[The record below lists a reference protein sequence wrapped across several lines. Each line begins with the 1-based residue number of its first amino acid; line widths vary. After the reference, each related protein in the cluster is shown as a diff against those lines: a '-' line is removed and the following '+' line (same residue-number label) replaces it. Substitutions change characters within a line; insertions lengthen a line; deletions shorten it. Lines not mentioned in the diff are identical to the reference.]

1 MKTLVPRVVNY
12 NGSQTSKY
20 VVEGLRLNGKRVRK
34 FFAKRR
40 TAEAWLR
47 KTLARISKEGEVA
60 IHMPERLRV
69 DASAC
74 AAKLMPYGKTIAD
87 ATDHYLAHLA
97 MVSRSCTVQVLIV
110 GFMAAKTQDGA
121 SGRYL
126 KDLRNRLGIFEE
138 DFGAANV
145 GEILPNQIDDWLR
158 SLNGAA
164 QTRNN
169 YRTILRTLFEY
180 AVSRGYVKE
189 NVVAKLAKAKVV
201 RGAPEIFTPFQMQ
214 AILEKAPRDFIPYL
228 AIGAFAGLRSA
239 EIERLDWSEI
249 DLAEKLIHIKAEN
262 SKSAQRRLVLIS
274 KNLLAWLAPYS
285 GMEGSVADP
294 ERVRVARA
302 KTCEAAKIIW
312 PANVLRHSFASYHL
326 AYYRNSAT
334 TAAELGHTSPA
345 MLYKHYREL
354 VKPDAAAQWWE
365 LLPPANYYNL
375 GGCPAA
381 NLGWETGG

>member
-1 MKTLVPRVVNY
+1 MKTLVPRVANY
-12 NGSQTSKY
+12 RFSQTSKY
-20 VVEGLRLNGKRVRK
+20 VVEGLRVDGKRVRK

-40 TAEAWLR
+40 TADAWLR

-69 DASAC
+69 DALAC
-74 AAKLMPYGKTIAD
+74 AAKLKPYGKTLAD

-97 MVSRSCTVQVLIV
+97 MVSRSCTVQALIV
-110 GFMAAKTQDGA
+110 AFMAAKTQDGA
-121 SGRYL
+121 SERYL

-145 GEILPNQIDDWLR
+145 GEIFPNQIDDWLR
-158 SLNGAA
+158 SLKGAA

-180 AVSRGYVKE
+180 AVSRGYVKD

-201 RGAPEIFTPFQMQ
+201 RGAPEIFTPAQMQ
-214 AILEKAPRDFIPYL
+214 SILEKAPRDFIPYL

-239 EIERLDWSEI
+239 EIERLDWSEV
-249 DLAEKLIHIKAEN
+249 DLTGKLIHIKAEK
-262 SKSAQRRLVLIS
+262 SKSAQRRLVAIS

-285 GMEGSVADP
+285 RKQGPVADP
-294 ERVRVARA
+294 ERVRVARD
-302 KTCEAAKIIW
+302 KTCAAAKIVW

-326 AYYRNSAT
+326 AYHQNAAA

-354 VKPDAAAQWWE
+354 VKPDAAAQWWNVS
-365 LLPPANYYNL
+365 PPADYGNVV
-375 GGCPAA
+375 AFSA
-381 NLGWETGG
+381 

>member
-1 MKTLVPRVVNY
+1 MKTLVPRVAKY
-12 NGSQTSKY
+12 KFSQTSKY
-20 VVEGLRLNGKRVRK
+20 VVEGLRVDGKRVRK

-40 TAEAWLR
+40 TADAWLR
-47 KTLARISKEGEVA
+47 KTLARIPKEGEVA

-69 DASAC
+69 DAFAC
-74 AAKLMPYGKTIAD
+74 AAKLKPYGKTLAD

-97 MVSRSCTVQVLIV
+97 MVSRSCTVQALIV

-121 SGRYL
+121 SERYL
-126 KDLRNRLGIFEE
+126 KDLRNRLGIFEQ

-158 SLNGAA
+158 SLKGAA

-201 RGAPEIFTPFQMQ
+201 RGAPEIFTPAQMQ
-214 AILEKAPRDFIPYL
+214 TVLEKAPRDFIPYL

-239 EIERLDWSEI
+239 EIERLDWSEV
-249 DLAEKLIHIKAEN
+249 DLTGKLIHIKAEK
-262 SKSAQRRLVLIS
+262 SKSAQRRLVVIS

-285 GMEGSVADP
+285 RKEGPVADP
-294 ERVRVARA
+294 ERVRVARD
-302 KTCEAAKIIW
+302 KTCEAAKIVW

-326 AYYRNSAT
+326 AHHQNAAA

-345 MLYKHYREL
+345 MLYQHYREL
-354 VKPDAAAQWWE
+354 VKPDAAAQWWNVS
-365 LLPPANYYNL
+365 PPADYGNIV
-375 GGCPAA
+375 AFSA
-381 NLGWETGG
+381 

>member
-1 MKTLVPRVVNY
+1 MKTLVPRVAKY
-12 NGSQTSKY
+12 KFSQTSKY
-20 VVEGLRLNGKRVRK
+20 VVEGLRVDGKRVRK

-40 TAEAWLR
+40 TADAWLR

-69 DASAC
+69 DALAC
-74 AAKLMPYGKTIAD
+74 AAKLKPYGKTLAD

-97 MVSRSCTVQVLIV
+97 MVSRSCTVQALIV

-121 SGRYL
+121 SERYL
-126 KDLRNRLGIFEE
+126 KDLRNRLGIFQQ

-158 SLNGAA
+158 SLKGAA

-189 NVVAKLAKAKVV
+189 NAVAKLAKAKVV
-201 RGAPEIFTPFQMQ
+201 RGAPEIFTPAQMQ
-214 AILEKAPRDFIPYL
+214 TVLEKAPRDFIPYL

-249 DLAEKLIHIKAEN
+249 NLTEKFIDIKAEK
-262 SKSAQRRLVLIS
+262 SKSAQRRLVVIS

-285 GMEGSVADP
+285 RKEGPVADP
-294 ERVRVARA
+294 ERVRVARD
-302 KTCEAAKIIW
+302 KTCEAAKIVW

-326 AYYRNSAT
+326 AYHRNAAA

-354 VKPDAAAQWWE
+354 VKPDAAAQWWNV
-365 LLPPANYYNL
+365 LPP
-375 GGCPAA
+375 GS
-381 NLGWETGG
+381 

>member
-214 AILEKAPRDFIPYL
+214 AILEKAPRDFVPYL

-285 GMEGSVADP
+285 GMEGPVADP
-294 ERVRVARA
+294 ERVRVARV

>member
-1 MKTLVPRVVNY
+1 MKTLVPRVAKY
-12 NGSQTSKY
+12 KFSQTSKY
-20 VVEGLRLNGKRVRK
+20 IVEGLRVDGKRVRK

-40 TAEAWLR
+40 TADAWLR

-69 DASAC
+69 DAFAC
-74 AAKLMPYGKTIAD
+74 AAKLKPYGKTLAD

-97 MVSRSCTVQVLIV
+97 MVSRSCTVQALIV

-126 KDLRNRLGIFEE
+126 KDLRNRLGIFEQ

-158 SLNGAA
+158 SLKGAA

-169 YRTILRTLFEY
+169 YRTILRTLFGY

-201 RGAPEIFTPFQMQ
+201 RGAPAIFTPAQMQ
-214 AILEKAPRDFIPYL
+214 TVLEKAPRDFIPYL

-239 EIERLDWSEI
+239 EIERLDWSEV
-249 DLAEKLIHIKAEN
+249 DLTGKLIHIKAEK
-262 SKSAQRRLVLIS
+262 SKSAQRRLVVIS

-285 GMEGSVADP
+285 RKEGPVADP
-294 ERVRVARA
+294 ERVRVARV
-302 KTCEAAKIIW
+302 KTCEGAKIVW

-326 AYYRNSAT
+326 AYHQNAAA

-345 MLYKHYREL
+345 MLYQHYREL
-354 VKPDAAAQWWE
+354 VKPDAAAQWWNVS
-365 LLPPANYYNL
+365 PPADYGNVV
-375 GGCPAA
+375 AFSA
-381 NLGWETGG
+381 

>member
-1 MKTLVPRVVNY
+1 MHVHMKTLVPRVANY
-12 NGSQTSKY
+12 SGSQTSKY
-20 VVEGLRLNGKRVRK
+20 VVEGLRVDGKRVRR

-40 TAEAWLR
+40 AAEAWLR

-74 AAKLMPYGKTIAD
+74 AAKLKPYGKTIAD
-87 ATDHYLAHLA
+87 ATDYYLAHLA
-97 MVSRSCTVQVLIV
+97 MVSRSCTVQALIV

-121 SGRYL
+121 SERYL
-126 KDLRNRLGIFEE
+126 KDLRNRLGICGE

-145 GEILPNQIDDWLR
+145 GEISSNQIDDWLR
-158 SLNGAA
+158 SLKGAA

-180 AVSRGYVKE
+180 AVSRDYVKE

-201 RGAPEIFTPFQMQ
+201 RGAPAIFTPAQMQ
-214 AILEKAPRDFIPYL
+214 TVLEKAPRDFIPYL

-249 DLAEKLIHIKAEN
+249 NLSEKWIHIKAEK
-262 SKSAQRRLVLIS
+262 SKSAQRRIVAIS
-274 KNLLAWLAPYS
+274 QNLLAWLAPYFS
-285 GMEGSVADP
+285 KKGPVADP
-294 ERVRVARA
+294 QRVRVARA
-302 KTCEAAKIIW
+302 KTCEAAKIYW
-312 PANVLRHSFASYHL
+312 PSNVLRHSFASYHL
-326 AYYRNSAT
+326 AYHRNAAT
-334 TAAELGHTSPA
+334 TAAELGHTSPV

-354 VKPDAAAQWWE
+354 VKPDAAAQWWNVS
-365 LLPPANYYNL
+365 PPADYGNVV
-375 GGCPAA
+375 AFSA
-381 NLGWETGG
+381 

>member
-1 MKTLVPRVVNY
+1 MHLPMKTLVPRVAKY
-12 NGSQTSKY
+12 KFSQTSKY
-20 VVEGLRLNGKRVRK
+20 VVEGLRVDGKRVRK

-40 TAEAWLR
+40 TADAWLR

-69 DASAC
+69 DAFAC
-74 AAKLMPYGKTIAD
+74 AAKLKPYGKTLAD

-97 MVSRSCTVQVLIV
+97 MVSRSCTVQALIV

-121 SGRYL
+121 SERYL
-126 KDLRNRLGIFEE
+126 KDLRNRLGIFEQ

-158 SLNGAA
+158 SLKGAA

-201 RGAPEIFTPFQMQ
+201 RGAPEIFTPAQMQ
-214 AILEKAPRDFIPYL
+214 TVLEKAPRDFIPYL

-239 EIERLDWSEI
+239 EIERLDWSEV
-249 DLAEKLIHIKAEN
+249 DLTGKLIHIKAEK
-262 SKSAQRRLVLIS
+262 SKSAQRRLVVIS

-285 GMEGSVADP
+285 RKEGPVADP
-294 ERVRVARA
+294 ERVRVARD
-302 KTCEAAKIIW
+302 KTCEAAKIVW

-326 AYYRNSAT
+326 AYHQNAAA

-345 MLYKHYREL
+345 MLYQHYREL
-354 VKPDAAAQWWE
+354 VKPDAAAQWWNVS
-365 LLPPANYYNL
+365 PPADY
-375 GGCPAA
+375 GRVVAFSA
-381 NLGWETGG
+381 

>member
-20 VVEGLRLNGKRVRK
+20 VVEGLRVDGKRVRK

-60 IHMPERLRV
+60 IHMPDRLRI
-69 DASAC
+69 DAFAC
-74 AAKLMPYGKTIAD
+74 AAKLKPYGKTIAD
-87 ATDHYLAHLA
+87 ATEHYLAHLA
-97 MVSRSCTVQVLIV
+97 MVSRSCTVDALIV

-121 SGRYL
+121 SERYL

-138 DFGAANV
+138 DFRAANV

-158 SLNGAA
+158 SLKGAA

-180 AVSRGYVKE
+180 AVSRGYAKD

-201 RGAPEIFTPFQMQ
+201 RGAPEIFTPAQMQ
-214 AILEKAPRDFIPYL
+214 TVLEKAPRDFIPYL

-239 EIERLDWSEI
+239 EIERLDWAEI
-249 DLAEKLIHIKAEN
+249 DLTEKLIHIKAEK
-262 SKSAQRRLVLIS
+262 SKSAQRRLVAIS

-285 GMEGSVADP
+285 RKEGPVADP
-294 ERVRVARA
+294 ERVRVARD
-302 KTCEAAKIIW
+302 KTCEAAKIVW

-326 AYYRNSAT
+326 AYHQNAAA

-354 VKPDAAAQWWE
+354 VKPDAAAQWWNVS
-365 LLPPANYYNL
+365 PPADYGNVV
-375 GGCPAA
+375 AFSA
-381 NLGWETGG
+381 

>member
-1 MKTLVPRVVNY
+1 MHLRMKTLVPRVAKY
-12 NGSQTSKY
+12 KFSQTSKY
-20 VVEGLRLNGKRVRK
+20 VVEGLRVDGKRVRK

-40 TAEAWLR
+40 AADAWLR

-69 DASAC
+69 DAFAC
-74 AAKLMPYGKTIAD
+74 AAKLKPYGKTLAD

-97 MVSRSCTVQVLIV
+97 MVSRSCTVQALIV

-121 SGRYL
+121 SERYL
-126 KDLRNRLGIFEE
+126 KDLRNRLCIFEQ
-138 DFGAANV
+138 DFGVANV

-158 SLNGAA
+158 SLKGAA

-201 RGAPEIFTPFQMQ
+201 RGAPEIFTPAQMQ
-214 AILEKAPRDFIPYL
+214 TVLEKAPRDFIPYL

-239 EIERLDWSEI
+239 EIERLDWSEV
-249 DLAEKLIHIKAEN
+249 DLTGKLIHIKAEK
-262 SKSAQRRLVLIS
+262 SKSAQRRLVVIS

-285 GMEGSVADP
+285 RKEGPVADP
-294 ERVRVARA
+294 ERVRVARD
-302 KTCEAAKIIW
+302 KTCEAAKIVW

-326 AYYRNSAT
+326 AYHQNAAA

-345 MLYKHYREL
+345 MLYQHYREL
-354 VKPDAAAQWWE
+354 VKPDAAVQWWNV
-365 LLPPANYYNL
+365 LPPADYGNVV
-375 GGCPAA
+375 AFSA
-381 NLGWETGG
+381 

>member
-1 MKTLVPRVVNY
+1 MHVHMKTLVPRVANY
-12 NGSQTSKY
+12 SGSQTSKY
-20 VVEGLRLNGKRVRK
+20 VVEGLRVDGKRVRK

-40 TAEAWLR
+40 AAEAWLR

-74 AAKLMPYGKTIAD
+74 AAKLKPYGKTIAD
-87 ATDHYLAHLA
+87 ATDYYLAHLA
-97 MVSRSCTVQVLIV
+97 MVSRSCTVQALIV

-121 SGRYL
+121 SERYL

-145 GEILPNQIDDWLR
+145 GEISSNQIDDWLR
-158 SLNGAA
+158 SLKGAA

-180 AVSRGYVKE
+180 AVSRDYVKE

-201 RGAPEIFTPFQMQ
+201 RGAPAIFTPVQMQ
-214 AILEKAPRDFIPYL
+214 TVLEKAPRDFIPYL

-249 DLAEKLIHIKAEN
+249 DLADKLIHIKAEK
-262 SKSAQRRLVLIS
+262 SKSAQRRLVTIS

-285 GMEGSVADP
+285 RKKGPVADP
-294 ERVRVARA
+294 QRVRVARD
-302 KTCEAAKIIW
+302 KTCEAAKIDW
-312 PANVLRHSFASYHL
+312 PSNVLRHSFASYHL
-326 AYYRNSAT
+326 AYHQNAAA

-345 MLYKHYREL
+345 MLYQHYREL
-354 VKPDAAAQWWE
+354 VKPDAAVQWWNVS
-365 LLPPANYYNL
+365 PPADYGNVV
-375 GGCPAA
+375 AFSA
-381 NLGWETGG
+381 

>member
-1 MKTLVPRVVNY
+1 MHLPMKTLVPRVAKY
-12 NGSQTSKY
+12 KFSQTSKY
-20 VVEGLRLNGKRVRK
+20 VVEGLRVDGKRVRK

-40 TAEAWLR
+40 TADAWLR

-69 DASAC
+69 DAFAC
-74 AAKLMPYGKTIAD
+74 AAKLKPYGKTLAD

-97 MVSRSCTVQVLIV
+97 MVSRSCTVQALIV

-121 SGRYL
+121 SERYL
-126 KDLRNRLGIFEE
+126 KDLRNRLGIFEQ

-158 SLNGAA
+158 SLKGAA

-201 RGAPEIFTPFQMQ
+201 RGAPEIFTPAQMQ
-214 AILEKAPRDFIPYL
+214 TVLEKAPRDFIPYL

-239 EIERLDWSEI
+239 EIERLDWSEV
-249 DLAEKLIHIKAEN
+249 DLTGKLIHIKAEK
-262 SKSAQRRLVLIS
+262 SKSAQRRLVVIS
-274 KNLLAWLAPYS
+274 KNLLVWLAPYS
-285 GMEGSVADP
+285 RKEGPVADP
-294 ERVRVARA
+294 ERVRVARD
-302 KTCEAAKIIW
+302 KTCEAAKIVW

-326 AYYRNSAT
+326 AYHQNAAA

-345 MLYKHYREL
+345 MLYQHYREL
-354 VKPDAAAQWWE
+354 VKPDAAAQWWNVS
-365 LLPPANYYNL
+365 PPADY
-375 GGCPAA
+375 GRVVAFSA
-381 NLGWETGG
+381 

>member
-1 MKTLVPRVVNY
+1 MHLRMKTLVPRVAKY
-12 NGSQTSKY
+12 KFSQTSKY
-20 VVEGLRLNGKRVRK
+20 VVEGLRVDGKRVRK

-40 TAEAWLR
+40 TADAWLR

-69 DASAC
+69 DAFAC
-74 AAKLMPYGKTIAD
+74 AAKLKPYGKTLAD

-97 MVSRSCTVQVLIV
+97 MVSRSCTVQALIV

-121 SGRYL
+121 SERYL
-126 KDLRNRLGIFEE
+126 KDLRNRLGIFEQG
-138 DFGAANV
+138 FGAANV

-158 SLNGAA
+158 SLKGAA

-180 AVSRGYVKE
+180 AVSRGYVKD

-201 RGAPEIFTPFQMQ
+201 RGAPEIFTPAQMQ
-214 AILEKAPRDFIPYL
+214 SVLEKAPRDFIPYL

-239 EIERLDWSEI
+239 EIERLDWSEV
-249 DLAEKLIHIKAEN
+249 DLTGKLIHIKAEK
-262 SKSAQRRLVLIS
+262 SKSAQRRLVVIS

-285 GMEGSVADP
+285 RKEGPVADP
-294 ERVRVARA
+294 ERVRVARD
-302 KTCEAAKIIW
+302 KTCEAAKIVW

-326 AYYRNSAT
+326 AYHQNAAA

-345 MLYKHYREL
+345 MLYQHYREL
-354 VKPDAAAQWWE
+354 VKPDAAAQWWNVS
-365 LLPPANYYNL
+365 PPADYGNVV
-375 GGCPAA
+375 AFSA
-381 NLGWETGG
+381 